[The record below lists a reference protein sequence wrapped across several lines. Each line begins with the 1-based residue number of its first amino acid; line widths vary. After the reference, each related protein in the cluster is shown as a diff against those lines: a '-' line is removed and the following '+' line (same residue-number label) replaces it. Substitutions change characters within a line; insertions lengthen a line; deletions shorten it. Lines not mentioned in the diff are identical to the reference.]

1 MKIYY
6 GIIFVRV
13 LIISVLLYLKYF
25 SAVEDFCN
33 TSNIA
38 YSYLPFVIAKSAKRL
53 FINVK

>member
-1 MKIYY
+1 MKMYY
-6 GIIFVRV
+6 GIIFVHV
-13 LIISVLLYLKYF
+13 LIISVLLFLKYF
-25 SAVEDFCN
+25 SAVEEFCN